1 MITRQ
6 LRWFRLHGSL
16 TPALVAH
23 LIGYFAISS
32 LCIPSAPVFCQDQLL
47 SSTYDRVTEAFRQGK
62 LAEAEQTLRSVL
74 RSHPKEVRALGLLGV
89 VLDSQNRYQE
99 AERSYTRA
107 LELAPNSAALWNNLG
122 NHYLARRM
130 V

>member
-62 LAEAEQTLRSVL
+62 LAEAEQTLRSIIAGGI
-74 RSHPKEVRALGLLGV
+74 RWGGRAAKV
-89 VLDSQNRYQE
+89 Y
-99 AERSYTRA
+99 
-107 LELAPNSAALWNNLG
+107 SAACCF
-122 NHYLARRM
+122 
-130 V
+130 